1 MEYYDYN
8 SNQQKQQEE
17 HNKRELY
24 KIKSVVDNWHNSKD
38 ISLYINNVLINF
50 NAACFFD
57 SSVNK
62 VCISNLRLLDNKFIQ
77 ELKDN
82 FEEEI
87 IDFNQN
93 NKFVFEYR
101 LNYFSKLLNKQI
113 NHYVQFIPN
122 YSFDNIVDSDYLIR
136 FKTDFLINVF
146 RKEIFVDILLFLYEN
161 AYFNI
166 LYISDDKT
174 SYDYNE
180 SLEEYMIKS
189 LSEKRRMKTL
199 IENF

>member
-1 MEYYDYN
+1 MEYYDLN
-8 SNQQKQQEE
+8 SNQQKQQEEE

-24 KIKSVVDNWHNSKD
+24 KIKSVSDNWHNSKD

-50 NAACFFD
+50 NAACYYD
-57 SSVNK
+57 LLNKK
-62 VCISNLRLLDNKFIQ
+62 VCISNLRLLDNDFIQ

-82 FEEEI
+82 FKEEI
-87 IDFNQN
+87 IDFNQ

-122 YSFDNIVDSDYLIR
+122 YAFDNIVDSDYLIG
-136 FKTDFLINVF
+136 FKTDFFIHIF
-146 RKEIFVDILLFLYEN
+146 RKEIFIDILLFLYEN
-161 AYFNI
+161 VEFI
-166 LYISDDKT
+166 IKYISDDKT

-180 SLEEYMIKS
+180 ELEEYKIKT
-189 LSEKRRMKTL
+189 LSEKRRMKSIL
-199 IENF
+199 ENF